1 MIREN
6 LRWDDG
12 NERAASDGADFRE
25 RLGLPIVARPTEP
38 SVPTPTVLP
47 PPPPL
52 GVALPPPPPPGVAL
66 PPAPPPGVAL
76 PPPLIPPSFPFRG
89 PFRWPLPFP
98 EPWLPPVPKT
108 VTQLAQGAANQLR
121 AAEPPILQEAI
132 TTIINTSVIA
142 DGLMRYLER
151 KVLIGEVLNRL
162 AANWPAEVR
171 QDFAGAF
178 SMGLDRLAVMD
189 TIVSIAVLNDPD
201 LPRELRAEN
210 TPTPTQDDLI
220 ERRRVVAQ
228 YPPAGTSVQP
238 GQLVL
243 VAVEFE
249 ETALAEQV
257 VQSIIGDLVDHQ
269 GFKLPSVAAQK
280 LLS

>member
-6 LRWDDG
+6 LRSDDG
-12 NERAASDGADFRE
+12 NERAARDNGD
-25 RLGLPIVARPTEP
+25 LPEPRRPFP
-38 SVPTPTVLP
+38 SRRPEE
-47 PPPPL
+47 
-52 GVALPPPPPPGVAL
+52 A
-66 PPAPPPGVAL
+66 PPAPPVLIEAPTTFPAVEA
-76 PPPLIPPSFPFRG
+76 PPLAPVPTRPISFEPRPFPF
-89 PFRWPLPFP
+89 PFPLPLP
-98 EPWLPPVPKT
+98 LPLPPVVPKS

-121 AAEPPILQEAI
+121 ATEPPILQEAI

-142 DGLMRYLER
+142 NGLMHYLER

-162 AANWPAEVR
+162 AANWPGEVR

-210 TPTPTQDDLI
+210 TPAPTQDDLI

-228 YPPAGTSVQP
+228 YPPAGTPVQP